1 MIDYYFM
8 VELETIPKYNF
19 LTFFSQ
25 TICSCKWLFALVSN
39 KQMGWLQNLRSRECI
54 LRFPQWRYFVE
65 VLYHIKNS
73 DLSMAEYDVFQKS
86 YRKKSENIFRELINK
101 FKRSMEWHCSDYK

>member
-25 TICSCKWLFALVSN
+25 TIFALVSN

-73 DLSMAEYDVFQKS
+73 DLSMAECDVFQK
-86 YRKKSENIFRELINK
+86 
-101 FKRSMEWHCSDYK
+101 